1 MLREHDVIESGDD
14 CGKLHFLIDR
24 VEHHREEFERTGGD
38 VSGTVTARSPGLS
51 AVDAVLLGIL
61 SVVWVRNYRTVGS
74 GMTAGPGFTATM
86 PGENVLAIVFFST
99 GMPRRGSDRPTGG
112 RRASCD
118 TDSSTRRAY
127 IREGETIAVRAW

>member
-61 SVVWVRNYRTVGS
+61 TVVWVRNYRTVGS
-74 GMTAGPGFTATM
+74 GMTAGPAGVRGDDARRERPGHRLFLAPECHAGDPTAQRAA
-86 PGENVLAIVFFST
+86 VV
-99 GMPRRGSDRPTGG
+99 
-112 RRASCD
+112 RRAIQ
-118 TDSSTRRAY
+118 TVALVVLTY
-127 IREGETIAVRAW
+127 VRVKRSL